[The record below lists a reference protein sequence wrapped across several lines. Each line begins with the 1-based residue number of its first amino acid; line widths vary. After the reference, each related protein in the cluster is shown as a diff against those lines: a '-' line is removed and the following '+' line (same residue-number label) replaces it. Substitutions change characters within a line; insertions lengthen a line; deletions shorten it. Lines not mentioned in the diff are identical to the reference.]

1 MKVVAHIQVQKGYGI
16 AIRASQS
23 PATLM
28 EQSEE
33 YNREEYENEDGTFSS
48 YLEHDRERAVV
59 TVEVEVPDSVFKRE
73 PRGVLQGTLA
83 GGPKTNQEEV

>member
-33 YNREEYENEDGTFSS
+33 YNRTFSS

-59 TVEVEVPDSVFKRE
+59 TVEAEVPDSVFKRE
-73 PRGVLQGTLA
+73 PRVVLQGTLA
-83 GGPKTNQEEV
+83 GAPKTNQEEV

>member
-33 YNREEYENEDGTFSS
+33 YNREEYKNEDGMFLRIWNTRS
-48 YLEHDRERAVV
+48 
-59 TVEVEVPDSVFKRE
+59 
-73 PRGVLQGTLA
+73 
-83 GGPKTNQEEV
+83 